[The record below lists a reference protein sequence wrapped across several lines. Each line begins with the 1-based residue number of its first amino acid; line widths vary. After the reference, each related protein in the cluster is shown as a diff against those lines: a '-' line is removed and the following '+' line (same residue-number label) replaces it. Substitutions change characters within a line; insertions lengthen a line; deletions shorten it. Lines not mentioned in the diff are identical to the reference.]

1 MSDKPKQEFPENYQA
16 SEDELLN
23 SASDDQEGEVAS
35 DLPSL
40 SIRRPVLVLVVNLLI
55 ALAGIAALMAVEVR
69 ELPDVDRPI
78 VSVMASYPGA
88 SPETMDSEVASVL
101 EGAIARVSG
110 VANINVSSE
119 ENSSRIRIEFQ
130 PGMDLDSAASDVR
143 EAVSRVERRLPDRVE
158 EVRVLKADN
167 DSSPI
172 VNIAVLSDELLE
184 DEVTRIVE
192 KDIVPELISVKG
204 VADVSIFGARDRLL
218 RVVVDPL
225 RLTSY
230 GISVADVSR
239 VLRQASF
246 DVPAG
251 SFRSDDQE
259 LIVRADAS
267 VTTEEQVA
275 DLIIQDN
282 LRLGDVATVFFAPRD
297 ARNYTRLDGRQ
308 VVGMGVV
315 RQARSNTIQIS
326 DDMHDAVA
334 RLNERFNNLEL
345 RITNDDAEF
354 IRKSVAEV
362 LITLSL
368 TIGIVISTIWLF
380 MGSLRATLV
389 PAVAIPVALI
399 GTVAGIWLFGFSINI
414 LTLLALVLATGLVV
428 DDAIVVL
435 ENIQRRRGQ
444 GLGARAA
451 AVLGTRQVFFAVVT
465 TSVVLISVFVPIAFL
480 PSTAGRLFREFG
492 FVLAVA
498 VGISSFVALSLVP
511 VMASRLP
518 AKKVQSRFGDFLAG
532 IGSAARRYYER
543 SLGHVLHH
551 PLVTVMVALA
561 LGIAAASAFQ
571 GLNQELLPQE
581 DRGMLRVNASGPD
594 GVGIGY
600 MERQT
605 RKVEEILQP
614 LVDQGEIQSMFT
626 MVGSY
631 DPNRSR
637 ITAPLVDWEQR
648 ERSQHEIMQSL
659 REPFEAIPGARVNVS
674 SGNSL
679 NLRGGDGGGI
689 EVALLGNNYQE
700 IHQAAQAFSRAIEDS
715 SSNLS
720 RPQISYDPTQPQLS
734 VQVDRRRA
742 ADLGVDLESVAATL
756 RAMIDGDEIVDLN
769 VNDEIVPI
777 MLESNSGEINDPSD
791 LVNLYVSARDGNLI
805 PLSSIVTLKE
815 EGVAAELE
823 RQAQRRAIEVN
834 IEVTPGYPLQSAVDD
849 LRRIA
854 EDTLPDNVSMLLLG
868 EAAALQETSR
878 EVAIT
883 YGIAL
888 LVVFLVLC
896 AQFEGFTSALVV
908 TSIVPFGIAAA
919 VFALFLSGTSV
930 NIYSQIGLV
939 MLIGLMAKNGILLV
953 EFADQL
959 RDRGYDVLAAIQ
971 TGASVRLRPVAM
983 TMISTILGGLPLILS
998 DGAGAEARS
1007 SIGWVI
1013 FGGLGMASLFT
1024 LYLTPALYV
1033 LIARFSSARA
1043 GESKRLTEE
1052 LQHAKTLAQH
1062 H

>member
-1 MSDKPKQEFPENYQA
+1 MSNQHSDTNERS
-16 SEDELLN
+16 SEVELLN
-23 SASDDQEGEVAS
+23 TTDDQLEEVS
-35 DLPSL
+35 NDLPSL
-40 SIRRPVLVLVVNLLI
+40 SIRRPVLVLVLNLLI
-55 ALAGIAALMAVEVR
+55 ALAGVAAIMAVEVR

-78 VSVMASYPGA
+78 VTVRASYPGA
-88 SPETMDSEVASVL
+88 SPETMDSEVASIL
-101 EGAIARVSG
+101 EGAVARVSG
-110 VANINVSSE
+110 VTNINVSSE

-130 PGMDLDSAASDVR
+130 PGMDLDNAASDVR
-143 EAVSRVERRLPDRVE
+143 EAISRVQRRLPERVE
-158 EVRVLKADN
+158 EVRVLKADD
-167 DSSPI
+167 DSDPI
-172 VNIAVLSDELLE
+172 VNLAVVSDQLLE
-184 DEVTRIVE
+184 EEITRIVE
-192 KDIVPELISVKG
+192 KDIIPEFISVDG
-204 VADVSIFGARDRLL
+204 VADVRLFGARDRLL
-218 RVVVDPL
+218 RVVVDPM

-230 GISVADVSR
+230 GISVSDMSQ

-251 SFRSDDQE
+251 SFRSEDQE

-267 VTTEEQVA
+267 VATEQQVA
-275 DLIIQDN
+275 DIIIRDN
-282 LRLGDVATVFFAPRD
+282 LRIGDVATVYFAPRD

-326 DDMHDAVA
+326 NDVRDAVT
-334 RLNERFNNLEL
+334 RLNERFDNLEL
-345 RITNDDAEF
+345 LVTNDNAEF
-354 IRKSVAEV
+354 IRKSVTEV

-368 TIGIVISTIWLF
+368 TIGIVIATIWLF

-389 PAVAIPVALI
+389 PSVAIPVALI
-399 GTVAGIWLFGFSINI
+399 GTVAAIWLFGFSINI

-435 ENIQRRRGQ
+435 ENIQRRRAQ

-465 TSVVLISVFVPIAFL
+465 TSVVLMSVFVPIAFL

-492 FVLAVA
+492 LVLAVA

-511 VMASRLP
+511 AMASRLP
-518 AKKVQSRFGDFLAG
+518 AKQVHGKLGTLLANFGN
-532 IGSAARRYYER
+532 SARGFYER
-543 SLGHVLHH
+543 SLSVVLHH
-551 PLVTVMVALA
+551 PVVTLMVALVIGA
-561 LGIAAASAFQ
+561 AAASAFQ
-571 GLNQELLPQE
+571 GLTRELLPPE
-581 DRGMLRVNASGPD
+581 DRGMIMVNANGPD

-605 RKVEEILQP
+605 QKVEDILQP
-614 LVDQGEIQSMFT
+614 LVDNGEIRSMFT
-626 MVGSY
+626 MIGAW

-637 ITAPLVDWEQR
+637 ITAPLVDWDQR
-648 ERSQHEIMQSL
+648 QRSQQEIMESL
-659 REPFEAIPGARVNVS
+659 REPLEQIPGARVNVG

-679 NLRGGDGGGI
+679 NLRGADSGGI
-689 EVALLGNNYQE
+689 EIALLGNDYQE
-700 IHQAAQAFSRAIEDS
+700 IFEAAQALARAIEDT

-720 RPQISYDPTQPQLS
+720 RPEISYDPSQPQLS

-742 ADLGVDLESVAATL
+742 ADLGVELDSLAATL

-769 VNDEIVPI
+769 VDDEIVPI
-777 MLESNSGEINDPSD
+777 LLESSSGEINDPSD
-791 LVNLYVSARDGNLI
+791 LVNLYVSARDGKLL
-805 PLSSIVTLKE
+805 PLSSLVTLKE

-823 RQAQRRAIEVN
+823 RHGQRRAIEVD
-834 IEVTPGYPLQSAVDD
+834 IEIPPGYPLQSAVDEV
-849 LRRIA
+849 RAIA
-854 EDTLPDNVSMLLLG
+854 EETLPANVSMLLLG

-888 LVVFLVLC
+888 LVVFLVLS
-896 AQFEGFTSALVV
+896 AQFEGFTSALIV
-908 TSIVPFGIAAA
+908 TLIVPFGIAAA
-919 VFALFLSGTSV
+919 IFALFLSGTSV

-959 RDRGYDVLAAIQ
+959 RDRGYDVLSAIQ
-971 TGASVRLRPVAM
+971 NGASVRLRPVSM

-998 DGAGAEARS
+998 SGAGAEARS

-1013 FGGLGMASLFT
+1013 FGGLGMAALFT

-1043 GESKRLTEE
+1043 AETKRLTEE
-1052 LQHAKTLAQH
+1052 LQHAEGLAH
-1062 H
+1062 HH

>member
-1 MSDKPKQEFPENYQA
+1 MGDKRPA

-23 SASDDQEGEVAS
+23 SADEDQQEDVAN

-55 ALAGIAALMAVEVR
+55 ALAGLAALIAVEVR

-78 VSVMASYPGA
+78 VSVNATYPGA
-88 SPETMDSEVASVL
+88 SPETMDSEVTSVL

-110 VANINVSSE
+110 IVNIRSGSE
-119 ENSSRIRIEFQ
+119 ENSSRIRVEFQ
-130 PGMDLDSAASDVR
+130 PGVDLDDAAADVR
-143 EAVSRVERRLPDRVE
+143 EAVSRVERRLPERVE
-158 EVRVLKADN
+158 EVQVLKADN
-167 DSSPI
+167 DADSTVS
-172 VNIAVLSDELLE
+172 IAVLSDELLE
-184 DEVTRIVE
+184 EELTRVVE
-192 KDIVPELISVKG
+192 KDIVPELISVQG
-204 VADVSIFGARDRLL
+204 VADVTVFGARDRLL

-230 GISVADVSR
+230 GVSVSEVSA

-251 SFRSDDQE
+251 SFRSEDQE

-267 VTTEEQVA
+267 VTTEDQVA
-275 DLIIQDN
+275 DIIIRDN
-282 LRLGDVATVFFAPRD
+282 LRIGDVASVYFAPRD
-297 ARNYTRLDGRQ
+297 ATNYTRLNGRQ
-308 VVGMGVV
+308 VLGVGVV

-326 DDMHDAVA
+326 DDVHDAVA
-334 RLNERFNNLEL
+334 RLNERFSELEL
-345 RITNDDAEF
+345 LVHNDDAEF
-354 IRKSVAEV
+354 IRKSVTEV

-368 TIGIVISTIWLF
+368 TVGIVIFTIWLF
-380 MGSLRATLV
+380 MGSFGVTLV
-389 PAVAIPVALI
+389 PAIAIPVALI
-399 GTVAGIWLFGFSINI
+399 GTVAAIWAFGFSINI

-435 ENIQRRRGQ
+435 ENIQRRRAQ

-511 VMASRLP
+511 AMASRLP
-518 AKKVQSRFGDFLAG
+518 AKKLHNRFTDALAE
-532 IGSAARRYYER
+532 IGVRARSYYER
-543 SLGHVLHH
+543 SLNQVLHH
-551 PLVTVMVALA
+551 PVITLTVALV
-561 LGIAAASAFQ
+561 LGVAAASAFQ
-571 GLNQELLPQE
+571 GLDQELLPVE
-581 DRGMLRVNASGPD
+581 DRGMLRVQASGPD

-600 MERQT
+600 MERQA
-605 RKVEEILQP
+605 RQIEDILQP
-614 LVDQGEIQSMFT
+614 LVDAGEIKSIFT
-626 MVGSY
+626 IVGAW
-631 DPNRSR
+631 DPNRSL
-637 ITAPLVDWEQR
+637 IIAPLVDWELR
-648 ERSQHEIMQSL
+648 ERSQQDIMASL
-659 REPFEAIPGARVNVS
+659 REPFEGIPGARVNVS

-679 NLRGGDGGGI
+679 NLRGSTGGGI

-700 IHQAAQAFSRAIEDS
+700 IHQAARAFARAIEDS
-715 SSNLS
+715 GPNLS
-720 RPQISYDPTQPQLS
+720 RPQIYYDPTQPQLS
-734 VQVDRRRA
+734 VRVDRRRA
-742 ADLGVDLESVAATL
+742 ADLGVDLEGVAATL

-769 VNDEIVPI
+769 VDDDIIPI
-777 MLESNSGEINDPSD
+777 LLESNSGEINDPSD
-791 LVNLYVSARDGNLI
+791 LVNLYVGARDGKLL
-805 PLSSIVTLKE
+805 PLSSVVSLKE
-815 EGVAAELE
+815 EGVAAQLD
-823 RQAQRRAIEVN
+823 RQSQRRTIEVG
-834 IEVTPGYPLQSAVDD
+834 IELATGYPLQSAVDD
-849 LRRIA
+849 LQGIA
-854 EDTLPDNVSMLLLG
+854 DATLPDAVSMLLLG

-878 EVAIT
+878 DVAIT

-908 TSIVPFGIAAA
+908 TLIVPFGIAAA

-930 NIYSQIGLV
+930 NLYSQIGLV

-959 RDRGYDVLAAIQ
+959 RDRGYDVVAAIQ
-971 TGASVRLRPVAM
+971 NGASVRLRPVAM

-998 DGAGAEARS
+998 SGAGAEARS

-1043 GESKRLTEE
+1043 QESKRLAEE
-1052 LQHAKTLAQH
+1052 LEHADILAH
-1062 H
+1062 RH